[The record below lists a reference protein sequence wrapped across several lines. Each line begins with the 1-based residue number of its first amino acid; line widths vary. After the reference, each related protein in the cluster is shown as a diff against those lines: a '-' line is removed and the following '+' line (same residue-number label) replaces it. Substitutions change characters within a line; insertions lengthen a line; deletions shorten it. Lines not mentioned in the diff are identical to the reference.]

1 MSRIGRQ
8 PIPLPSGVSIKLD
21 GRSVEV
27 SGPKGTLKREISE
40 PISIAQEDGQL
51 LITRPDD
58 SPDVRALHGLERTL
72 VANMVTGVTTGF
84 TRSLQLTGVGYR
96 AQLLG
101 PNLVLQVGYS
111 HPVEVAPP
119 PGISFTIDQVQAQRG
134 TESRVNVNGIDKAA
148 VGEVAARIRGVRKP
162 EPYLGKGIRYSDE
175 VIRRKAGK
183 AGKAGGKK
191 K

>member
-8 PIPLPSGVSIKLD
+8 PIPVPSGVNIELQD
-21 GRSVEV
+21 HHITV
-27 SGPKGTLKREISE
+27 SGPRGTLSREFRE
-40 PISIAQEDGQL
+40 PIAIEQQDGQL
-51 LITRPDD
+51 VVTRPND
-58 SPDVRALHGLERTL
+58 SQSARALHGLTRSL

-84 TRSLQLTGVGYR
+84 TRSLQMTGVGYR
-96 AQLLG
+96 AQLMG
-101 PNLVLQVGYS
+101 KNLILQVGYS

-119 PGISFTIDQVQAQRG
+119 PDVSFAIDQVQAQRG
-134 TESRVNVNGIDKAA
+134 SESRVHVQGIDKAM
-148 VGEVAARIRGVRKP
+148 VGEVASRIRNVRPP
-162 EPYLGKGIRYSDE
+162 EPYLGKGIRYTDE

>member
-1 MSRIGRQ
+1 V
-8 PIPLPSGVSIKLD
+8 PSGVKIELL
-21 GRSVEV
+21 GQHVTV
-27 SGPKGTLKREISE
+27 SGPKGTLSRDFRQ
-40 PISIAQEDGQL
+40 PIRIEQQDGQL
-51 LITRPDD
+51 LVTRPNDD
-58 SPDVRALHGLERTL
+58 AEVRALHGLTRSL

-96 AQLLG
+96 AQLMG
-101 PNLVLQVGYS
+101 KSLVLQVGYS

-119 PGISFTIDQVQAQRG
+119 PDVSFTIDQVQAQRG
-134 TESRVNVNGIDKAA
+134 SESRVHVQGIDKAA
-148 VGEVAARIRGVRKP
+148 VGEIASRIRNVRPP
-162 EPYLGKGIRYSDE
+162 EPYLGKGIRYTDE